1 MWEPA
6 RNLTIT
12 WHVLDDVTPGALH
25 DILKLRADVFV
36 TEQACAFSDI
46 DGRDPRAVHAVARR
60 GDDVVATARLLFD
73 DAAGLARVG
82 RFVTHPDARGQGV
95 GAALMRD
102 ALAEIG
108 RRWGTVPVMLGAQ
121 TRVQGFYERFGFVPC
136 SEVYDEDGIPHVEM
150 RRAPDADPSGR

>member
-1 MWEPA
+1 MSGFSITICWHPFDD
-6 RNLTIT
+6 LT
-12 WHVLDDVTPGALH
+12 PRQLH
-25 DILKLRADVFV
+25 DILKLRGDVFV

-46 DGRDPRAVHAVARR
+46 DGRDPRAVHGMATR

-73 DAAGLARVG
+73 DAVGLARVG
-82 RFVTHPDARGQGV
+82 RFVTQPEVRGQGV

-108 RRWGTVPVMLGAQ
+108 RRWGAVPVMLGAQ

-150 RRAPDADPSGR
+150 RRAPDAAPPGR